1 MSIKTLQKSMNAL
14 PAQAREMML
23 AFSILMNRIGS
34 LSKADRS
41 DLFELLTEWGKE
53 TDPDERANVQDAML
67 EIIAAEPI
75 TATPLDLDPSASLST
90 EFAKFFGR
98 KVKQLREKAGLSQ
111 QQLAE
116 TIGIPQ
122 SYVSRIENGE
132 HAPTFKTRAKFAG
145 AFGVETRELDPTSE

>member
-23 AFSILMNRIGS
+23 AFSILMDRIGS

-53 TDPDERANVQDAML
+53 TDADERANVQDAML
-67 EIIAAEPI
+67 EIIASEPV
-75 TATPLDLDPSASLST
+75 TAMPLDLGNSASPPT

-111 QQLAE
+111 KQLAE

-132 HAPTFKTRAKFAG
+132 HAPTFKTRTKFAE
-145 AFGVETRELDPTSE
+145 ALGVDTRDLDPSTE